1 MFTFHRTYIFVYIE
15 GTNKDVPDE
24 AEYWYYEEIDHRWG
38 DCVFMYVEQE
48 DLSMSDCGT
57 KLPYICEIQ

>member
-1 MFTFHRTYIFVYIE
+1 M
-15 GTNKDVPDE
+15 PDE

-48 DLSMSDCGT
+48 DLSMSDCGA